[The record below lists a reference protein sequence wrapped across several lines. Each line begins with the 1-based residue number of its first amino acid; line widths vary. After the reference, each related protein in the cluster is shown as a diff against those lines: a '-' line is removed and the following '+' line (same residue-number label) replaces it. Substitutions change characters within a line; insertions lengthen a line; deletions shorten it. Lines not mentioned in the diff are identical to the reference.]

1 MRAVGEDEVG
11 ADSGGVLAAFLEG
24 EEGRFR
30 DGEDGAAG
38 SEADDLEGLEVVG
51 WGKGIGKWEERVKG
65 EGALEE
71 LGEKCGGIVCC
82 ISGLRAGGPSSSDL
96 AVPMWT
102 PLVTDAGIDGEE
114 TCHRGPW

>member
-11 ADSGGVLAAFLEG
+11 ADSGEVLAAFLEG
-24 EEGRFR
+24 EEGRGG

-38 SEADDLEGLEVVG
+38 SEADDLEWLEVVG

-71 LGEKCGGIVCC
+71 LGESRRSHHLLHLEVGRWGRRCLILRYRCG
-82 ISGLRAGGPSSSDL
+82 RR
-96 AVPMWT
+96 W
-102 PLVTDAGIDGEE
+102 
-114 TCHRGPW
+114 